1 MTTVR
6 FEATEDVSGAAA
18 LVVPAVTAGGV
29 VLLPTETFY
38 GLGADP
44 WSPDGVD
51 KVYRMKGR
59 PQGMA
64 LPVLCGNWEQV
75 ERLATVPE
83 RYREHLLRTW
93 PGAVTVVLTA
103 RAEMPA
109 APGGTVAVRIPG
121 HALLRQLLERVG
133 PLTGTSAN
141 RHGQAAA
148 REASTAL
155 AGLAESPDVVLEGGP
170 TAGGAPSTL
179 VDLTGPG
186 PRVLR
191 EGRTA
196 WS

>member
-6 FEATEDVSGAAA
+6 FQSTEDVSAAAA
-18 LVVPAVTAGGV
+18 LVVPAVAAGGV

-44 WSPDGVD
+44 WSPEGVD

-64 LPVLCGNWEQV
+64 LPVLCGNWEQL
-75 ERLATVPE
+75 ERLAEVPE
-83 RYREHLLRTW
+83 RYRARLLRAW
-93 PGAVTVVLTA
+93 PGAVTVVLAA
-103 RAEMPA
+103 RVKMPA
-109 APGGTVAVRIPG
+109 APGGTVAVRLPG
-121 HALLRQLLERVG
+121 HELLRQLLERVG

-141 RHGQAAA
+141 LHGQDAA

-155 AGLAESPDVVLEGGP
+155 AGLAESPDVVLDGGLA
-170 TAGGAPSTL
+170 AGGAPSTL
-179 VDLTGPG
+179 VDLTGPE

-191 EGRTA
+191 EGKTA

>member
-6 FEATEDVSGAAA
+6 FKATEDVSDAAA
-18 LVVPAVTAGGV
+18 LVVPAVAAGGV

-44 WSPDGVD
+44 WSPEGVG

-59 PQGMA
+59 PEGMA
-64 LPVLCGNWEQV
+64 LPVLCGNREQI
-75 ERLATVPE
+75 ERLAALPD

-93 PGAVTVVLTA
+93 PGAVTVILTA

-141 RHGQAAA
+141 LHGQAAA
-148 REASTAL
+148 RETSTAL
-155 AGLAESPDVVLEGGP
+155 EGLAESPDVVLEGGP

-179 VDLTGPG
+179 VDLTGPE

-191 EGRTA
+191 EGKTA